1 MVVHVRRAAA
11 ITSGLA
17 WPVTV
22 YGLVIRPWH
31 LGALV
36 RRIADLARLVG
47 VVIHARIGM
56 QMRLLCAR
64 RSVGSTRDRCTRSAA
79 LVRIGSR
86 RGPLAGDQGAG
97 LPAGAAGGHRGD
109 CAGGRPGRN
118 HRGRCCVL

>member
-11 ITSGLA
+11 IASGLA
-17 WPVTV
+17 WLVTV

-36 RRIADLARLVG
+36 RRIADLARLAG

-64 RSVGSTRDRCTRSAA
+64 RSVGSTRGLDAPGALRLSGSDRAAGRYPAIRVPGCLRVSRAVRSAA
-79 LVRIGSR
+79 AAASR
-86 RGPLAGDQGAG
+86 
-97 LPAGAAGGHRGD
+97 
-109 CAGGRPGRN
+109 
-118 HRGRCCVL
+118 